1 MSEEKT
7 ATEAAI
13 DRRRT
18 ALDPHMPKLAAAAAI
33 LILAL
38 ALASKLLLDPRAL
51 SEVRTSARVPARTSE
66 IRDELMYS

>member
-13 DRRRT
+13 DRRRM
-18 ALDPHMPKLAAAAAI
+18 ALDPHMPKLAAAAI

-38 ALASKLLLDPRAL
+38 ALALGLASKLDPRAL
-51 SEVRTSARVPARTSE
+51 SEVRTSEGTRK
-66 IRDELMYS
+66 DERNPR